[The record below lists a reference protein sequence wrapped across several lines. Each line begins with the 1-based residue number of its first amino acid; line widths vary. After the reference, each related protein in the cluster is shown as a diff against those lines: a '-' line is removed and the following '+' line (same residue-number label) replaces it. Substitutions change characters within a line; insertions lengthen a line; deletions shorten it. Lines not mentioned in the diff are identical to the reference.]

1 MKHINEAHEKEQVRA
16 WRFYGI
22 LSEAFERTTKLLQPQ
37 HFAAVV
43 TWTDGEGTAWI
54 SGYVEGKRML
64 PRNRVYRIAC
74 LRSGNS
80 SFAWPAEGSSRERSR
95 HLLSLHSD
103 VQNITNGTGTGT
115 NQTLA
120 WWTSAGAGPPP
131 AERLQHDEAPERL
144 VDTVQR
150 NAASLCDDDLLTFAA
165 NNAVGELVRD
175 LTSSG
180 TAVWRLVSGRVMH
193 TDQFGRVTRSSK
205 QEICNWLC
213 KQLYDAC
220 VPVMQRLSD
229 RQTLGVFL
237 EASTNAEHRCNILSM
252 HWQG

>member
-1 MKHINEAHEKEQVRA
+1 
-16 WRFYGI
+16 
-22 LSEAFERTTKLLQPQ
+22 
-37 HFAAVV
+37 
-43 TWTDGEGTAWI
+43 
-54 SGYVEGKRML
+54 
-64 PRNRVYRIAC
+64 VYRIAC
-74 LRSGNS
+74 LHSGNS

-103 VQNITNGTGTGT
+103 VQNITIGTGTGT
-115 NQTLA
+115 NPTLT

-131 AERLQHDEAPERL
+131 AELLEHNEPSERL

-175 LTSSG
+175 LTSSD

-193 TDQFGRVTRSSK
+193 MDQFGCVTRSSK

-220 VPVMQRLSD
+220 IPVMQRLSD
-229 RQTLGVFL
+229 RQTPGVFL
-237 EASTNAEHRCNILSM
+237 DASTDAEQRARMQYIEHALARVDELLTHPHRFKSTVFRESVNPAP
-252 HWQG
+252 